1 MDKYEPVW
9 FESKN
14 TTGEV
19 GVPNGFF
26 LGFETLKIDHH
37 LWNVDIERGI
47 STIEGFKG

>member
-1 MDKYEPVW
+1 MNPYGLKVKILLVKLA
-9 FESKN
+9 FQMA
-14 TTGEV
+14 
-19 GVPNGFF
+19 F